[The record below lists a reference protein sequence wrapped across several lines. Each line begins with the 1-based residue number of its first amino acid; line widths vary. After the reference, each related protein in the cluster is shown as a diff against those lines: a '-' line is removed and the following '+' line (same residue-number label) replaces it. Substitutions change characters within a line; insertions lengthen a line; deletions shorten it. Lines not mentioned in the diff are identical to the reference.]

1 VSTAEE
7 DALRIRPSKDS
18 QLEISSINHPKKI
31 YKKIELSNSTLSLS
45 CILKCNIV
53 SDVLSTP
60 ELLKSDQLKIEES
73 ELHQL
78 EFKEMLQENPKTKK
92 LNDLI

>member
-1 VSTAEE
+1 VS
-7 DALRIRPSKDS
+7 
-18 QLEISSINHPKKI
+18 
-31 YKKIELSNSTLSLS
+31 
-45 CILKCNIV
+45 V
-53 SDVLSTP
+53 VLSTP
-60 ELLKSDQLKIEES
+60 ELLKSDQLKIEEL